1 MDMDIAVRVRDAL
14 IDATAMFSRGV
25 EAQDPEQC
33 FEALMALAIPARD
46 NDHGPWLL
54 AALYG
59 YNVRRASAA
68 VLGLIAQHPVNVDA
82 VHEGNEIAHRL
93 YEAAHLAGDR
103 IDEQGR

>member
-33 FEALMALAIPARD
+33 FEALMTLAIPARD

-59 YNVRRASAA
+59 YDVRACSRA
-68 VLGLIAQHPVNVDA
+68 VLGLLAQEPTNVEA
-82 VHEGNEIAHRL
+82 VQEANAIAHRL

-103 IDEQGR
+103 IDEGR